1 MTGQRIDKWLWSARF
16 FKSRALAAK
25 ACHDGRIRV
34 SGQVLTKAHY
44 AIKVGDVLTFPLG
57 PNIRVVRVSALA
69 VRRGP
74 AAEARGLYED
84 LAPPVQALPAPDVF
98 LERGSAGT
106 PAGAGGMTRN
116 GEAARR
122 DEDTK

>member
-16 FKSRALAAK
+16 FKTRALAAR

-57 PNIRVVRVSALA
+57 PNIRVVRVVAFA
-69 VRRGP
+69 ARRGP

-84 LAPPVQALPAPDVF
+84 LAPPGGTLPVREGE
-98 LERGSAGT
+98 LENG
-106 PAGAGGMTRN
+106 GAEPRA
-116 GEAARR
+116 AARR
-122 DEDTK
+122 PVRGDAARRNEDTE